1 MSEKLDSAK
10 LSVQVNL
17 GEAATDYTKLRLD
30 ISQNG
35 EVVYST
41 TTSIHAGEKSQTI
54 TTDIANPKLWWPHG
68 HGEHPIYTAT
78 ASILGQDEK
87 VIDEKQTKFGIRKI
101 KVVQRPLV
109 DAPGKTFMFQVNNK
123 SIFAQGADWIPSD
136 NLAPTMT
143 RERYF
148 AWIRMAQKSNVNM
161 IRVWGGGYY
170 ETEDFW
176 DACDEHGIMIWQ
188 DYMLACGDY
197 PIHDPFLESMRKEA
211 ELQTIRFRNR
221 ASLALLCGGNEDFMF
236 ADWAGPYDHDD
247 MKGPFEDTSFPQRK
261 IYLVV
266 LLNVA
271 GDFAPHVQYWANS
284 PWGGPTA
291 NDETIGDVHQW
302 DGTSILDRS
311 YLMRLTVCSMAWK
324 AARLPGLPHT
334 FWPLHFRV
342 RYARIPRYAHS
353 ERLLP

>member
-1 MSEKLDSAK
+1 LSEKFDSAS
-10 LSVQVNL
+10 LSAQVSL
-17 GEAATDYTKLRLD
+17 SEATTDSTKLRLE

-41 TTSIHAGEKSQTI
+41 TTSISAGEMSLTI
-54 TTDIANPKLWWPHG
+54 TAHIANPKLWWPHG
-68 HGEHPIYTAT
+68 HGEHPIYTAR
-78 ASILGQDEK
+78 ASILSQDDK
-87 VIDEKQTKFGIRKI
+87 AIDEKQTKFGIRTI
-101 KVVQRPLV
+101 EVVQRPLI
-109 DAPGKTFMFQVNNK
+109 DAPGKTFMFQVNNR
-123 SIFAQGADWIPSD
+123 SIFIQGADWIPSD

-148 AWIRMAQKSNVNM
+148 SWIRMAQKSNVNM

-197 PIHDPFLESMRKEA
+197 PINAPFLESMRKEA

-247 MKGPFEDTSFPQRK
+247 MKGPFDDTSFPQRK
-261 IYLVV
+261 IYLDV

-271 GDFAPHVQYWANS
+271 REFAPHIQYWANS

-302 DGTSILDRS
+302 DGMYLLDHW
-311 YLMRLTVCSMAWK
+311 Y
-324 AARLPGLPHT
+324 
-334 FWPLHFRV
+334 
-342 RYARIPRYAHS
+342 
-353 ERLLP
+353 